1 MVDYKISTDSIKH
14 RTANFIVGDLNNF
27 SDHSPLYLKLDCSLP
42 TKNLLKVQNFENA
55 PKRFLWNA
63 NCDPERFKSAHQNED
78 IRGAIEKMCSLKCQ
92 NSDDV
97 YECNEMLVKL
107 YQKLARNSLASCT
120 QAKKVHA
127 RKGNHHEPWF
137 TAELLREKRRVN
149 KHNRWLSK
157 HPEDSQLRAK
167 LFQLKKDYK
176 KHLRR
181 KKEEF
186 IKRVNKEIEEGK
198 EISWD
203 GFKKLKSYSQ
213 HPNSLD
219 LYDMTNFINFFKC
232 LYSTVD

>member
-1 MVDYKISTDSIKH
+1 MNSRGKKLIETIAKANLTIFNGNTLGDVSGRHTCYLYNGSSVVDYMISTDSIKH
-14 RTANFIVGDLNNF
+14 RTANFIVGDLDNF

-42 TKNLLKVQNFENA
+42 TKNLLKVQNFENV

-63 NCDPERFKSAHQNED
+63 NCDPERFKSAQQNKD
-78 IRGAIEKMCSLKCQ
+78 IRGAIEKICSLKCQ

-149 KHNRWLSK
+149 RHNHWLSK

-167 LFQLKKDYK
+167 LFQLKKYYK
-176 KHLRR
+176 K
-181 KKEEF
+181 KGGVYPK
-186 IKRVNKEIEEGK
+186 G
-198 EISWD
+198 
-203 GFKKLKSYSQ
+203 
-213 HPNSLD
+213 
-219 LYDMTNFINFFKC
+219 
-232 LYSTVD
+232 

>member
-1 MVDYKISTDSIKH
+1 M
-14 RTANFIVGDLNNF
+14 GDLNNF
-27 SDHSPLYLKLDCSLP
+27 SDRSPLYLKLDCSLP
-42 TKNLLKVQNFENA
+42 TKNLLKVQNFENV

-78 IRGAIEKMCSLKCQ
+78 IRGAIQKICSLKCQ

-157 HPEDSQLRAK
+157 APRRLTTTSKALPTEERLQET
-167 LFQLKKDYK
+167 LKKK
-176 KHLRR
+176 KGGVYQ
-181 KKEEF
+181 K
-186 IKRVNKEIEEGK
+186 G
-198 EISWD
+198 
-203 GFKKLKSYSQ
+203 Q
-213 HPNSLD
+213 
-219 LYDMTNFINFFKC
+219 
-232 LYSTVD
+232 